1 MKITLLLIL
10 AVLLSASAQAET
22 FQGRVVAVSDGDTI
36 RVLTT
41 EKTEVKVRLEG
52 IDAPEKN
59 QPHGEKSKQALS
71 KLIFGKDV
79 VVVWQEKDGY
89 GRTLGI
95 VRFSEHPPEARNIN
109 YEMVVN
115 GNAWVYRKY
124 SKNSYILKLEKDA
137 QESKRGLWALPADQI
152 MAPWEWRQLNRNGR

>member
-1 MKITLLLIL
+1 MKIALLLIL
-10 AVLLSASAQAET
+10 AVMLSASAHAET

-52 IDAPEKN
+52 IDAPETG

-71 KLIFGKDV
+71 KLVFSKDV
-79 VVVWQEKDGY
+79 VVVWQDKDRY
-89 GRTLGI
+89 GRTLGT
-95 VRFSEHPPEARNIN
+95 VRFSEHPQDARNIN

-124 SKNSYILKLEKDA
+124 SKNTYILKLEKDA

-152 MAPWEWRQLNRNGR
+152 MPPWEWRKAQRGKK